1 MFILLDNSCYSEWST
16 IDSMEMMFLI
26 FFATLSFSFGLS
38 YWATLDKLKKSNLL
52 LAELFI
58 KNRALEELNSQANS
72 GINMSDDTL
81 HKENFIKFLS
91 DSRDWA
97 FEYIESVQKGL
108 TKFVSDVDADVLHF
122 DEYGEALSMSRP
134 DYKSMKNI
142 SKAYKELKELL
153 PEEKRNLQ

>member
-1 MFILLDNSCYSEWST
+1 
-16 IDSMEMMFLI
+16 MEMIFLV

-38 YWATLDKLKKSNLL
+38 YWATLSKLKKSNLL

-58 KNRALEELNSQANS
+58 KNRALEELNSQTNS

-97 FEYIESVQKGL
+97 FEYIEKSQQTIKEVSDELRIKGL
-108 TKFVSDVDADVLHF
+108 N
-122 DEYGEALSMSRP
+122 
-134 DYKSMKNI
+134 DYSEKLL
-142 SKAYKELKELL
+142 ALL
-153 PEEKRNLQ
+153 PEIGQEKK

>member
-1 MFILLDNSCYSEWST
+1 MFILLDNSRYSEWST
-16 IDSMEMMFLI
+16 IDSMEMMFLV

-38 YWATLDKLKKSNLL
+38 YWATLSKLKKSNLL

-97 FEYIESVQKGL
+97 FEYIEKSQQTIKEVSDELRIKGL
-108 TKFVSDVDADVLHF
+108 DTYSEKLLA
-122 DEYGEALSMSRP
+122 
-134 DYKSMKNI
+134 
-142 SKAYKELKELL
+142 LL
-153 PEEKRNLQ
+153 PEIGQEKK

>member
-1 MFILLDNSCYSEWST
+1 MI
-16 IDSMEMMFLI
+16 FLV

-38 YWATLDKLKKSNLL
+38 YWATLSKLKKSNLL

-58 KNRALEELNSQANS
+58 KNRALEELNSQTNS

-97 FEYIESVQKGL
+97 FEYIEKSQQTIKQVSDELRIKGL
-108 TKFVSDVDADVLHF
+108 N
-122 DEYGEALSMSRP
+122 EYSEKLLA
-134 DYKSMKNI
+134 
-142 SKAYKELKELL
+142 LL
-153 PEEKRNLQ
+153 PEMNQEKK

>member
-1 MFILLDNSCYSEWST
+1 MI
-16 IDSMEMMFLI
+16 FLV

-38 YWATLDKLKKSNLL
+38 YWATLSKLKKSNLL

-97 FEYIESVQKGL
+97 FEYIEQSQK
-108 TKFVSDVDADVLHF
+108 TIKEVSDKLNSEGFSQYSDILT
-122 DEYGEALSMSRP
+122 S
-134 DYKSMKNI
+134 
-142 SKAYKELKELL
+142 LL
-153 PEEKRNLQ
+153 PKKTNNE

>member
-1 MFILLDNSCYSEWST
+1 MDNSRYSEWST
-16 IDSMEMMFLI
+16 IGIMEMIFLV

-38 YWATLDKLKKSNLL
+38 YWATLSKLKKSNLL

-97 FEYIESVQKGL
+97 FEYIEKSQQTIKEVSDELRIKGL
-108 TKFVSDVDADVLHF
+108 DNYSEKLLA
-122 DEYGEALSMSRP
+122 
-134 DYKSMKNI
+134 
-142 SKAYKELKELL
+142 LL
-153 PEEKRNLQ
+153 PEIGQEKK

>member
-58 KNRALEELNSQANS
+58 KNRALEELNSQSSS

-97 FEYIESVQKGL
+97 FEYIEKSQQTIKEVSDELKVKGL
-108 TKFVSDVDADVLHF
+108 NNYSDKLLA
-122 DEYGEALSMSRP
+122 
-134 DYKSMKNI
+134 
-142 SKAYKELKELL
+142 LL
-153 PEEKRNLQ
+153 PEMDQGKK

>member
-1 MFILLDNSCYSEWST
+1 MFILLDNSRYSEWST
-16 IDSMEMMFLI
+16 IGIMEMMFLV

-38 YWATLDKLKKSNLL
+38 YWATLSKLKKSNLL

-97 FEYIESVQKGL
+97 FEYIEKSQQTIKEVSDELRIKGL
-108 TKFVSDVDADVLHF
+108 DNYSDKLLA
-122 DEYGEALSMSRP
+122 
-134 DYKSMKNI
+134 
-142 SKAYKELKELL
+142 LL
-153 PEEKRNLQ
+153 PEIGQEKR

>member
-1 MFILLDNSCYSEWST
+1 
-16 IDSMEMMFLI
+16 MEMMFLV

-38 YWATLDKLKKSNLL
+38 YWATFSKLKKSNLL

-97 FEYIESVQKGL
+97 FEYIEKSQKTIKEVSDDLKIKGL
-108 TKFVSDVDADVLHF
+108 D
-122 DEYGEALSMSRP
+122 
-134 DYKSMKNI
+134 DYSEKLL
-142 SKAYKELKELL
+142 ALL
-153 PEEKRNLQ
+153 PEIDQKKINE